1 MEPLPALEERI
12 RARIPL
18 TRHLGFSL
26 ERHTPGELILH
37 APLEPNINDKG
48 TFFAGSQA
56 ALLALAGWALTT
68 LEADRVAAGAD
79 VVAVESSL
87 KHQAPAPFDARLTA
101 TAGNEALDH
110 FRQRLHDKGRGKLP
124 LAVTLNAPDG
134 EVVTTYEGLYMAR
147 SMEKT
152 GA

>member
-12 RARIPL
+12 RAHIPL
-18 TRHLGFSL
+18 TRHLGFHL
-26 ERHTPGELILH
+26 ERHIPGELILH

-68 LEADRVAAGAD
+68 LEAERVVTPAD

-87 KHQAPAPFDARLTA
+87 KHRAPAPFDARLTA
-101 TAGNEALDH
+101 TAEAEALER
-110 FRQRLHDKGRGKLP
+110 FRQRLADRGRGKLA
-124 LAVTLNAPDG
+124 LAVELTGPDG

-147 SMEKT
+147 YMEDAT
-152 GA
+152 